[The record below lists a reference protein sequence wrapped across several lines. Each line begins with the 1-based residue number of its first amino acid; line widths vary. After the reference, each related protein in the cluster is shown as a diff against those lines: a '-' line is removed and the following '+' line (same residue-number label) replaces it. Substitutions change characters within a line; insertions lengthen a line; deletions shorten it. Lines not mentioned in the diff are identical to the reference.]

1 MNKQDPRIHFI
12 AIGGSIMHNL
22 AIALHHQGCKITGS
36 DDEIFEPSKSKLSEV
51 GLLPERN
58 GWDTDKITPEL
69 EYVIVGMHAQPDNPE
84 LQKAHELDLKVY
96 SFPEYIYQHSKDK
109 QRIVIAGSH
118 GKTTITAIIL
128 HVLKHFN
135 RKFDYVVGA
144 QIQNFDTMVKLSDAP
159 TIIIEGDEYFTSPE
173 DQIPKFLKYHHHIGL
188 VSGIAW
194 DHYNVF
200 PTIDSY
206 VGQFDKFADATPK
219 GGSIIFNEG
228 DDLATMICGK
238 ERPDVNRIEY
248 KTHPHEIVD
257 GKTYLLSEDGKIPV
271 QLFGKHNIQNI
282 AGAKAV
288 LERLS
293 VISKDFYQA
302 IQTFTGASNRMEL
315 LKKNG
320 STYIYKDYAHAPSK
334 LAATTKALKE
344 QYHGTQLVA
353 CLELHT
359 FSSLN
364 KDFIKQYKGSFDAAD
379 TAIIYYNPETLSLKN
394 LEPIKKKEFKKA
406 FKRKDLHV
414 FTDSQKMEEFLLTQD
429 WYQKNLLLMS
439 SGNFNG
445 LNLNSL
451 SEKIIG

>member
-1 MNKQDPRIHFI
+1 
-12 AIGGSIMHNL
+12 
-22 AIALHHQGCKITGS
+22 
-36 DDEIFEPSKSKLSEV
+36 
-51 GLLPERN
+51 
-58 GWDTDKITPEL
+58 
-69 EYVIVGMHAQPDNPE
+69 
-84 LQKAHELDLKVY
+84 
-96 SFPEYIYQHSKDK
+96 
-109 QRIVIAGSH
+109 
-118 GKTTITAIIL
+118 
-128 HVLKHFN
+128 
-135 RKFDYVVGA
+135 
-144 QIQNFDTMVKLSDAP
+144 
-159 TIIIEGDEYFTSPE
+159 
-173 DQIPKFLKYHHHIGL
+173 
-188 VSGIAW
+188 
-194 DHYNVF
+194 
-200 PTIDSY
+200 
-206 VGQFDKFADATPK
+206 
-219 GGSIIFNEG
+219 FNEG

-257 GKTYLLSEDGKIPV
+257 GKTYLLTEEGKIPV

-288 LERLS
+288 VERLS
-293 VISKDFYQA
+293 IISKDFYQA